1 MFGARPA
8 DNEPEFRRPNPEP
21 PSQVLTVSPTEFGT
35 GVRTALERRGVL
47 EGDRPPL
54 RYLFLFA
61 LDWDGD
67 SPSTGAAELP
77 QLALAS

>member
-1 MFGARPA
+1 ML
-8 DNEPEFRRPNPEP
+8 NI
-21 PSQVLTVSPTEFGT
+21 VPTEFGT
-35 GVRTALERRGVL
+35 GVRAALERHGSLDGERA
-47 EGDRPPL
+47 PL

-67 SPSTGAAELP
+67 SARASGQREVS

>member
-1 MFGARPA
+1 MSTSPAPQARA
-8 DNEPEFRRPNPEP
+8 RRRK
-21 PSQVLTVSPTEFGT
+21 VLNITPTEFGT
-35 GVRTALERRGVL
+35 GVRAALERRGVRDG
-47 EGDRPPL
+47 ERAPL

-67 SPSTGAAELP
+67 SAPRAGQAELA

>member
-1 MFGARPA
+1 MNTRPA
-8 DNEPEFRRPNPEP
+8 PQTPAHRRK
-21 PSQVLTVSPTEFGT
+21 VLTITPTEFGT
-35 GVRTALERRGVL
+35 GVRAALERRGVL
-47 EGDRPPL
+47 DGERAPL

-67 SPSTGAAELP
+67 SAPTAGKTELA